1 MRPWHPTAGI
11 AFFRP
16 ATRAAA
22 QRGQHRPRHADMTR
36 SPTIIRFPF
45 NALLVAM
52 TIWVVVSGQTE
63 LGHAGEL
70 VPRDLSDGETAAV
83 FASSASAYVLGRILA
98 HEVDLDSALV
108 IPEPPAI
115 DRWFRNHLHGSE
127 RPRTNFL
134 DNNFGS
140 AISPITALV
149 IMSAIDIDR
158 EEFAHDIPMFLA
170 GVVATKGL
178 TDLTKGLVGRTR
190 PCCRAINIDEY
201 QDPKSHEGHSHSFFS
216 GHASSVFFTSTF
228 LNRRLRRH
236 MRQEWTTDE
245 YRIGRVL
252 SPIITFSWATFVGMS
267 RVHADR
273 HYFTDVAAGAL
284 AGAVMGE
291 LFYRLAYESRDSD
304 GGRSSAPMFM
314 IRIPLP

>member
-1 MRPWHPTAGI
+1 
-11 AFFRP
+11 
-16 ATRAAA
+16 
-22 QRGQHRPRHADMTR
+22 MTIG
-36 SPTIIRFPF
+36 PTIFRFPYR
-45 NALLVAM
+45 ALRVAL
-52 TIWVVVSGQTE
+52 TLCIVFLGQTE
-63 LGHAGEL
+63 AGRTGDL
-70 VPRDLSDGETAAV
+70 VPRDLSDGDKAAV
-83 FASSASAYVLGRILA
+83 FTSSASAYVLGRILA
-98 HEVDLDSALV
+98 HEVDIDSALV

-115 DRWFRNHLHGSE
+115 DRWFRDRLHGSQS
-127 RPRTNFL
+127 PKTNFL

-178 TDLTKGLVGRTR
+178 TDMSKGLVGRTR

-201 QDPKSHEGHSHSFFS
+201 HDPKSHEGHSHSFFS

-236 MRQEWTTDE
+236 MRQEWTANE
-245 YRIGRVL
+245 YRVGRVL

-284 AGAVMGE
+284 VGAVMGE
-291 LFYRLAYESRDSD
+291 LFYRLAYEASES
-304 GGRSSAPMFM
+304 GNSKSSTPMFM
-314 IRIPLP
+314 IRIRLP